1 MLFAL
6 YILALV
12 SAEALFLLLAAASA
26 LTTAPPDGISLGA
39 ALAVLASISVGLAI
53 GRAWQRRRRR
63 RIDADLAP
71 AKISYELV
79 TGLSPAAV
87 DLCFREFERFFALIR
102 KDQRLGLPSGHVDGA
117 WRELAAHTELY
128 RRYSDK
134 VHGRLI
140 AYDGGE
146 VVTVGSGDEAYAL
159 TLARYRRRWRE
170 PPAQIWPPLSAV
182 DTTPPMPP
190 LPAKDET
197 LAFAGQAVRP
207 SHELAA

>member
-12 SAEALFLLLAAASA
+12 SAEALFLLVAAASA
-26 LTTAPPDGISLGA
+26 LTTPPPDGISLAA

-53 GRAWQRRRRR
+53 GRAYQRRRRR

-71 AKISYELV
+71 VKISYELA

-87 DLCFREFERFFALIR
+87 DLCFREFERFFALIC
-102 KDQRLGLPSGHVDGA
+102 KGQRLGLPAGHVDGV
-117 WRELAAHTELY
+117 WRELVAHSDIY
-128 RRYSDK
+128 QRYSDK

-146 VVTVGSGDEAYAL
+146 VVTVGSGDEAYGL
-159 TLARYRRRWRE
+159 TLACYRRRWRV
-170 PPAQIWPPLSAV
+170 PPAEIWPPLSAV
-182 DTTPPMPP
+182 DTTPPTPP
-190 LPAKDET
+190 LPAKDES
-197 LAFAGQAVRP
+197 LAFARQAVRP
-207 SHELAA
+207 SPELAA

>member
-12 SAEALFLLLAAASA
+12 SAEGLFLLLAAASA
-26 LTTAPPDGISLGA
+26 LTTPPPDGISLAA
-39 ALAVLASISVGLAI
+39 ALAVLATVSVAMAI

-71 AKISYELV
+71 VKISYELA

-102 KDQRLGLPSGHVDGA
+102 KGQRLGLPAGHVDGV
-117 WRELAAHTELY
+117 WRELVAHAELY

-134 VHGRLI
+134 VHGRII
-140 AYDGGE
+140 AYDGGD

-159 TLARYRRRWRE
+159 TLARYRRRWRV
-170 PPAQIWPPLSAV
+170 PPAQIWPPLSTV
-182 DTTPPMPP
+182 DTTPPSPA
-190 LPAKDET
+190 LAAKDES
-197 LAFAGQAVRP
+197 LAFAGQAVR
-207 SHELAA
+207 LAN